1 MPPLPCP
8 PPRGHSPRSWHNV
21 PPPLGSL
28 CLSLMPLLRCCVLAS
43 LDLHPSGP
51 HPHLTWAGCHAA
63 PSQARPTSP
72 HCKVWRP
79 GLVVPRLPTRRRD
92 GVGYPSPGPGPPS
105 VHLDFR
111 PLILPP
117 RPPGQQHP
125 SQCCVLTPTLS
136 LPPPHVPSVKG
147 KPARPGEAQC
157 PPKEP
162 QPAWV
167 PGIGNGGV
175 CSSARLPAPSRH
187 LVPAAVLPWQPGMA
201 LKEDAG
207 EKEHE
212 RGSEGESR
220 AEMPAMA
227 AAASAQE
234 GGGCCKSCR
243 WRR

>member
-117 RPPGQQHP
+117 PPTRPAAPLPVLCSHPHTVPPASPRPIGQGEAGEARGGPVPPKGAPASVGAWHRKWRRLQQRPAPCPQPPPGTR
-125 SQCCVLTPTLS
+125 C
-136 LPPPHVPSVKG
+136 SV
-147 KPARPGEAQC
+147 A
-157 PPKEP
+157 
-162 QPAWV
+162 
-167 PGIGNGGV
+167 
-175 CSSARLPAPSRH
+175 
-187 LVPAAVLPWQPGMA
+187 MA
-201 LKEDAG
+201 TRDG
-207 EKEHE
+207 SE
-212 RGSEGESR
+212 RGRGR
-220 AEMPAMA
+220 KGA
-227 AAASAQE
+227 
-234 GGGCCKSCR
+234 
-243 WRR
+243 

>member
-117 RPPGQQHP
+117 PAHQASSTPPSVVFSPPHCPSRLPTSHRSRGSRRGPGRPSAPQRSP
-125 SQCCVLTPTLS
+125 SQRGCLASEMAASAAAPGS
-136 LPPPHVPSVKG
+136 LPPAATWYPL
-147 KPARPGEAQC
+147 QC
-157 PPKEP
+157 CH
-162 QPAWV
+162 
-167 PGIGNGGV
+167 GNQGW
-175 CSSARLPAPSRH
+175 L
-187 LVPAAVLPWQPGMA
+187 
-201 LKEDAG
+201 
-207 EKEHE
+207 
-212 RGSEGESR
+212 
-220 AEMPAMA
+220 
-227 AAASAQE
+227 
-234 GGGCCKSCR
+234 
-243 WRR
+243 